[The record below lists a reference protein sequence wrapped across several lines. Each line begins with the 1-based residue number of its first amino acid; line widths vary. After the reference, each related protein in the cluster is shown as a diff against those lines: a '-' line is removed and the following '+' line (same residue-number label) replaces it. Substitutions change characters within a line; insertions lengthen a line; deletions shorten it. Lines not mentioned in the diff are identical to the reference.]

1 MDAIHRINLLNFLLL
16 SLKFFFLQAQ
26 DPRLAQSYLDQG
38 EWDKALALYEKLHER
53 EPANWEYYNALVLCY
68 GQLQQTENLEKL
80 FRRQVKRFP
89 KESIYL
95 ADLGI
100 FLKKNGDPKG
110 GQARLEEALRYLIPR
125 PDRVEQLAS
134 RFLRAGEYDLAIRAY
149 QEGDKVMGKGFFG
162 LSMAEVFL
170 EKKDY
175 KAAAQQLLRLVEED
189 PGRLNQVKT
198 ALSTWLDDNPEAPF
212 NKAIQSALIQKM
224 QINTTT
230 ELAELLIWLLL
241 HQKNYE
247 MAIVQAQALDKRLKE
262 NGERVYELGNTFAE
276 ARQYELA
283 VRCFQY
289 VMERGEQSPLWLT
302 AKYALARTL
311 LAQTRAKLSPDKA
324 AYRQLVKL
332 FTQLERELP
341 PGEESFEAAL
351 YACEILAFQLDS
363 GHAAV
368 RRLETLLASPFL
380 KPQQIAKAKLL
391 LADVLL
397 LLGDVWEPS
406 LLYGQVEKDFKNDLL
421 GFEAKFR
428 NARLAFFRGEFE
440 YAQTQMEALKASTS
454 KLTAN
459 DAIFLSLI
467 IIENLGVDSVR
478 APLEM
483 FARAELHAW
492 QKRYPQALATL
503 DSLARLYPDRDL
515 ADEVLMRKGEILI
528 QFAQIEQAITAFET
542 LLERYP
548 HSRIADAALF
558 RIAELEE
565 TIRKDFTKA
574 QLCYERILTDYPGS
588 LFTAEARKRYRLLR
602 GDKVN

>member
-1 MDAIHRINLLNFLLL
+1 MARAIVIFLPLTL
-16 SLKFFFLQAQ
+16 FGIFGLRAQ
-26 DPRLAQSYLDQG
+26 DPRLAQSYLDNG
-38 EWDKALALYEKLHER
+38 EWEKALALYEKLHER
-53 EPANWEYYNALVLCY
+53 EPANQEYYNALVLCY

-80 FRRQVKRFP
+80 FRRQVRRFP
-89 KESIYL
+89 KESVYL

-100 FLKKNGDPKG
+100 FLKKHGDPKG
-110 GQARLEEALRYLIPR
+110 GQARLEQALRYLIPR

-134 RFLRAGEYDLAIRAY
+134 RFLRAGEYDLAIRTY
-149 QEGDKVMGKGFFG
+149 EEGDKVMGKGFFG
-162 LSMAEVFL
+162 LFIAEVFM
-170 EKKDY
+170 EKQDF
-175 KAAAQQLLRLVEED
+175 KAAAQQLIRMVEDD
-189 PGRLNQVKT
+189 PARLNQVKT
-198 ALSTWLDDNPEAPF
+198 ALSTWLSDNPEAPF
-212 NKAIQSALIQKM
+212 NKALQSALIQKM
-224 QINTTT
+224 QANPTT

-247 MAIVQAQALDKRLKE
+247 LAIVQAQALDRRLKE
-262 NGERVYELGNTFAE
+262 QGERVYELGNTFAE
-276 ARQYELA
+276 ARLYDLA

-311 LAQTRAKLSPDKA
+311 LARTREKLPPDRA
-324 AYRQLVKL
+324 AYRQLEKL

-351 YACEILAFQLDS
+351 QACEILAFQLDS
-363 GHAAV
+363 GQLAV
-368 RRLETLLASPFL
+368 QRLENLLASPFL
-380 KPQQIAKAKLL
+380 KPHQRAKAKLL

-492 QKRYPQALATL
+492 QKRYHQALATL
-503 DSLARLYPDRDL
+503 DSLGRIYPDREL

-528 QFAQIEQAITAFET
+528 QFAQIDQAIAAFEA

-548 HSRIADAALF
+548 QSRIADAALF

-565 TIRKDFTKA
+565 TVRRDLSKA

-588 LFTAEARKRYRLLR
+588 LYTTEARKRYRLLR
-602 GDKVN
+602 GDRVN